1 MKGIAIHLK
10 KKPLLMWTE
19 RVLLAVAICCLGSW
33 AYAWID
39 SAYYQYRE
47 NKILD
52 ESLSRQQQPSPE
64 APPARQ
70 PSAADTDSL
79 DRFQPPPSAVPQ
91 EPPRKPL
98 ETGALIGR
106 IEIPRLGVST
116 IVLEGDDSKTLRRGV
131 GHIPDTAPPGSNGNV
146 GLAAHRD
153 TFFRALKDIRKD
165 DIIRLRTLDGSYK
178 YRVEWT
184 EIVDPEDT
192 QVLADTGLP
201 ELTLVTCYP
210 FYYVGSAPNRFIVH
224 AQRVEDGA
232 TAVAP

>member
-1 MKGIAIHLK
+1 MKSIAIPPLK
-10 KKPLLMWTE
+10 KKPLLLWTE
-19 RVLLAVAICCLGSW
+19 RVLLVVALCCLGSW

-47 NKILD
+47 NQILD
-52 ESLSRQQQPSPE
+52 ESLSQQQSSE
-64 APPARQ
+64 APPAQQ
-70 PSAADTDSL
+70 PPAADTDSL
-79 DRFQPPPSAVPQ
+79 DRFQPPPAA

-98 ETGALIGR
+98 EAGALVGR
-106 IEIPRLGVST
+106 IEIPRLGIST
-116 IVLEGDDSKTLRRGV
+116 IVLEGDDTTTLRRGV
-131 GHIPDTAPPGSNGNV
+131 GHIPDTAPPGTSGNV

-153 TFFRALKDIRKD
+153 TFFRGLKDIRKN
-165 DIIRLRTLDGSYK
+165 DIIRLRTLDGSYQ

-232 TAVAP
+232 TAIAP